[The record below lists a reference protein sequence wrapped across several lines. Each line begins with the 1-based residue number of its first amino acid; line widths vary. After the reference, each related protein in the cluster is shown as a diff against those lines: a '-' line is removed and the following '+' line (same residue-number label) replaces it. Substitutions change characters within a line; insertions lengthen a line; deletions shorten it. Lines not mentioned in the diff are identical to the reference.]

1 MMSAMPSVNACKTL
15 LPSALKYSPS
25 LLAAPTA
32 GHCATFRGP
41 HAGPGLGAM
50 QAASPVAVTESG
62 CFPCRPGRAA
72 SQAAGQ
78 RTVISRQ
85 NPCGLFRSRCEEEG
99 NPAQATQPTATAV
112 PAIRGVPHHPVAGDR
127 AFIQWRP
134 AARAGAGRRRFRAA
148 ARPAARRHP
157 AHRGLQARHL
167 PGHVG
172 RRAGGDRRGTGSGG
186 RAGFRAALY
195 SAHAQAALG
204 RRTAQTLSHP
214 RPTSPYDASPALPA
228 PRETIAEITL
238 NLCLARSIT
247 QATEALYA
255 LQSRPPTLRH

>member
-1 MMSAMPSVNACKTL
+1 MPSVNACKTL
-15 LPSALKYSPS
+15 LPSPLKYSPS
-25 LLAAPTA
+25 LLASPTA
-32 GHCATFRGP
+32 GHCTTSPRP
-41 HAGPGLGAM
+41 HAGPGLDAI

-62 CFPCRPGRAA
+62 CFPRRPGRAA
-72 SQAAGQ
+72 PPAAGQ

-85 NPCGLFRSRCEEEG
+85 IPCGLFRSRCEEEG

-112 PAIRGVPHHPVAGDR
+112 PAIRGIPHYPVPGDR
-127 AFIQWRP
+127 ALVQRRP
-134 AARAGAGRRRFRAA
+134 AARAGAGRRRFCAA
-148 ARPAARRHP
+148 ARPAPRRQP

-167 PGHVG
+167 PGY
-172 RRAGGDRRGTGSGG
+172 AGGCAGGNRSCRGNGG
-186 RAGFRAALY
+186 CAGFRAALY
-195 SAHAQAALG
+195 SAHAQAPLD
-204 RRTAQTLSHP
+204 RRIFQTPSRLC
-214 RPTSPYDASPALPA
+214 RPSWFGARPALPA